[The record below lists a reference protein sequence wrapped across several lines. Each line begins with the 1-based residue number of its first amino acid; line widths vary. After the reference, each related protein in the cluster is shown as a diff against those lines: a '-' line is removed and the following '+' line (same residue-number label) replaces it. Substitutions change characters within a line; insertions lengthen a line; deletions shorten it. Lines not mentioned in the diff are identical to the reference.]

1 MNHDWIF
8 RSLRRLSAGA
18 LLAALAAG
26 LSGASLAAQGVPSAD
41 GQAVPREID
50 PLIETARAKYAMPS
64 WSKGARRDGFALGGL
79 EFAGLVGRP
88 VRHDAGGAKRIFD
101 DAAGVPRVLV
111 ELALFDEVA
120 PAHEALLTHI
130 AYVQSTKTLP
140 TAAERGIRAGDLG
153 YIGYGGRDGSKIAW
167 LAFVVGNLEFR
178 VKNLECDAVGAV
190 DVRPIVEAISA
201 RALAQPALP
210 EGAPL
215 SKPAIERFVAEQS
228 SVVAGESL
236 ALDLVARD
244 LDGAPCAVDFV
255 VGGWQQGQGYLEQDE
270 QGRWRFH
277 ATGAGK
283 VEITVKAF
291 GRNSAVS
298 TRTLKLDIAKS

>member
-26 LSGASLAAQGVPSAD
+26 LSGESLFGQGA
-41 GQAVPREID
+41 PREID

-64 WSKGARRDGFALGGL
+64 WIKGARRDGFALGDL
-79 EFAGLVGRP
+79 EFAGLTGRA
-88 VRHDAGGAKRIFD
+88 VEHDAGGAKRTFTD
-101 DAAGVPRVLV
+101 GAGVPRVLV
-111 ELALFDEVA
+111 ELAVFDEVA

-140 TAAERGIRAGDLG
+140 TAASRSIRAGDLG

-178 VKNLECDAVGAV
+178 VKDLEPDAVGAV
-190 DVRPIVEAISA
+190 DVRPIVEAIAA
-201 RALAQPALP
+201 RAVAQPALP
-210 EGAPL
+210 EGASL
-215 SKPAIERFVAEQS
+215 QKPSIERFAAEQQ
-228 SVVAGESL
+228 SVVAGESV
-236 ALDLVARD
+236 ALDVDVREAG
-244 LDGAPCAVDFV
+244 GAPCAVDFV
-255 VGGWQQGQGYLEQDE
+255 VGGWQQGQGYVEQDE

-283 VEITVKAF
+283 LEITVKAL
-291 GRNSAVS
+291 GRNGTTA
-298 TRTLKLDIAKS
+298 TRTLKLDVTKS